1 MDVRDR
7 SSLIPP
13 MGTLNTVAPR
23 NTVVPSGVSGTP
35 SSASDGNVARAADR
49 SDVSAMARTLASAAE
64 QPEVRQNRVTELQQQ
79 IVSGTYAV
87 APQDV
92 ANAMLRNLGS

>member
-13 MGTLNTVAPR
+13 VGTSSMEAPGDVR
-23 NTVVPSGVSGTP
+23 RGTP
-35 SSASDGNVARAADR
+35 SSSDTSVASATDR
-49 SDVSAMARTLASAAE
+49 SEVSAIARTLASATG
-64 QPEVRQNRVTELQQQ
+64 QPDVRQERVTELQQR
-79 IVSGTYAV
+79 IASGTYAV

-92 ANAMLRNLGS
+92 AKAMLRYPSS

>member
-13 MGTLNTVAPR
+13 VGTLSTEVLGEVR
-23 NTVVPSGVSGTP
+23 RGTP
-35 SSASDGNVARAADR
+35 SSPDSASVAPAADR
-49 SDVSAMARTLASAAE
+49 SEVSAIARTLASAAE
-64 QPEVRQNRVTELQQQ
+64 QPVVRQDRVGQLQQR
-79 IVSGTYAV
+79 IASGTYTV

-92 ANAMLRNLGS
+92 ASAILRNLGS